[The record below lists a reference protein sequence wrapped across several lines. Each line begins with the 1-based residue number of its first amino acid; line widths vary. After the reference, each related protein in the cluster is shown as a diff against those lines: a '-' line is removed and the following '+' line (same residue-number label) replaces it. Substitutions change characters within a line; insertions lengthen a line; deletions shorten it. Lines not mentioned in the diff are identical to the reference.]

1 MSDSLDKAK
10 DIIRSLLQTL
20 TVCTTEESFLAW
32 NRNSK
37 CHAGVTTVEKCTKCG
52 IALEAIRF
60 LEQKASHER
69 CWSLNVMIDTDDDA
83 EITFRGKRYCTYG
96 PQFALS
102 CVGSP
107 DEIRALVKDIVVGDY
122 GKFSDK
128 LKQIVAELADAVAAG
143 GDHTYTL
150 EHNSNQKVVIHLQ
163 PVNTN

>member
-60 LEQKASHER
+60 LEQTDPQGR
-69 CWSLNVMIDTDDDA
+69 CWSLNVMIDADDDA
-83 EITFRGKRYCTYG
+83 EITFRGKRYCMYG

-102 CVGSP
+102 CVGSL

-128 LKQIVAELADAVAAG
+128 LKQIVADLVTAATASSV
-143 GDHTYTL
+143 HAYTL
-150 EHNSNQKVVIHLQ
+150 GFSGNQKVFIDLH
-163 PVNTN
+163 PVSTD